1 MFVSWFKENI
11 QGAGASPLTARQAR
25 QLANR
30 KRTIARAAVQLFFFL
45 TMPGAFVAGFN
56 GIKYIFRQIGSGAV
70 IEPTSFLA
78 ALIGLGVFTIL
89 FGRFFC
95 GYVCSFGALGD
106 LCYWLSGLFQKKI
119 LKRNRQF
126 SLPQEYLPYFQKL
139 KYINLVFVIVLT
151 AFGAAGVLQ
160 GTSAWDVFSRLTALR
175 LPESGS
181 LIGIMSLLAVIAGMC
196 LQSRFFCQFLC
207 PMGAFFAVLP
217 ILPFAPLHRDPE
229 NCLRGCSACQK
240 MCPAGIKLEPD
251 GFRNGEC
258 ISCETCTGI
267 CPRSN
272 IAYPA
277 AVLFKKDIA
286 YVAFRALVFFILGS
300 CIGLCRFF

>member
-1 MFVSWFKENI
+1 MPFFEQMISL
-11 QGAGASPLTARQAR
+11 QGKSGTPADARNAR
-25 QLANR
+25 KTANR
-30 KRTIARAAVQLFFFL
+30 KRAVARAAVQAFFFL

-56 GIKYIFRQIGSGAV
+56 GIKYIFRQIESGGM
-70 IEPTSFLA
+70 IERNSFLM
-78 ALIGLGVFTIL
+78 ALIGLGTFTIL

-106 LCYWLSGLFQKKI
+106 LSYWLSGLFQKKI
-119 LKRNRQF
+119 LKRKKQF
-126 SLPQEYLPYFQKL
+126 SIPEEYLPYFQRL
-139 KYINLVFVIVLT
+139 KYINLIFIIVMT
-151 AFGAAGVLQ
+151 TFGAIGVLQ

-175 LPESGS
+175 LPDRGS
-181 LIGIMSLLAVIAGMC
+181 LIRILSLLAVLAGMC

-217 ILPFAPLHRDPE
+217 VLPFAPLHRDPD

-240 MCPAGIKLEPD
+240 MCPAGIRLEPD

-258 ISCETCTGI
+258 ISCEICTGI
-267 CPRSN
+267 CPRGN
-272 IAYPA
+272 IRYPA
-277 AVLFKKDIA
+277 AALFKKEI
-286 YVAFRALVFFILGS
+286 VFVLFRAAAFFIFGT